1 MRSFLPLADNRPYH
15 FQAEDEADQ
24 KAWMSVLVNCKEKA
38 LAKAFQHANPQ
49 MSPSLVELQKTVIKY
64 IQNLPGNDRCCDCR
78 STNDVTW
85 ISLNL

>member
-1 MRSFLPLADNRPYH
+1 MA
-15 FQAEDEADQ
+15 
-24 KAWMSVLVNCKEKA
+24 VLVNCKEKA
-38 LAKAFQHANPQ
+38 LAKAFQHENPQ
-49 MSPSLVELQKTVIKY
+49 MNPSLVELQKTVIKY